1 MTTEKMKRFCGLL
14 GCTLLVALAVVP
26 NALAHPNPRI
36 TVLFGGSF
44 ISGQRAFVVD
54 GDPFI
59 SQFLNGGKFRLRG
72 SLDLTSHWT
81 LEGDYSIGRNDQ
93 RITEES
99 GGILVNR
106 DFGVTVGQVQ
116 LNFVRFLTDNENRI
130 RPFFSAGMG
139 MVRFNPTDEAKLLAL
154 GGDFID
160 DPTLLTSSVEV
171 SFTVGGGLEARLN
184 RWLGLRFDLK
194 DHMSPIPRFG
204 LDETSSGP
212 GGIFFP
218 VSGIVHNVE
227 AAAGIV
233 FYLFR

>member
-1 MTTEKMKRFCGLL
+1 MKTVSTKRFL
-14 GCTLLVALAVVP
+14 GWVGCALLVASAVVP
-26 NALAHPNPRI
+26 NALGHPNPRI

-44 ISGQRAFVVD
+44 LSGDRAFVVD

-59 SQFLNGGKFRLRG
+59 SRFLNGGKYGVRG

-81 LEGDYSIGRNDQ
+81 LEGNYSFGRNDQ

-116 LNFVRFLTDNENRI
+116 LSFVRFFTDNESRI
-130 RPFFSAGMG
+130 RPFFSAGLG
-139 MVRFNPTDEAKLLAL
+139 AVRFNPTDEAKLLAL

-171 SFTVGGGLEARLN
+171 SFTVGGGLETRLN

-194 DHMSPIPRFG
+194 DHMSAIPRFG
-204 LDETSSGP
+204 LDEVSSGP

-218 VSGIVHNVE
+218 VNGIVHNVE

-233 FYLFR
+233 FYFF

>member
-1 MTTEKMKRFCGLL
+1 MRTMKTTRLL
-14 GCTLLVALAVVP
+14 GWVGCTLLVLAAFAP

-44 ISGQRAFVVD
+44 LSGDRTFVVN
-54 GDPFI
+54 GNPFI

-81 LEGDYSIGRNDQ
+81 LEGNYSFGHNDQ

-106 DFGVTVGQVQ
+106 DFGLTVGQVQ
-116 LNFVRFLTDNENRI
+116 LNFVRFLTSNESRI
-130 RPFFSAGMG
+130 RPFFSVGLG

-160 DPTLLTSSVEV
+160 DPTALTSSVEV
-171 SFTVGGGLEARLN
+171 SFTVGGGLETRLN

-194 DHMSPIPRFG
+194 DHMSAIPRFG

-227 AAAGIV
+227 AAGGIV
-233 FYLFR
+233 FYFFR

>member
-26 NALAHPNPRI
+26 NAFAHPNPRI

-44 ISGQRAFVVD
+44 LSGERAFVVN

-116 LNFVRFLTDNENRI
+116 LNFVRFFTDNESRI
-130 RPFFSAGMG
+130 RPFFSAGLG

-160 DPTLLTSSVEV
+160 DPTQLDSSIEV
-171 SFTVGGGLEARLN
+171 SFTVGGGIEARLS
-184 RWLGLRFDLK
+184 RWLGIRFDLK
-194 DHMSPIPRFG
+194 DHMSAIPRFG
-204 LDETSSGP
+204 LNETSSGP

-218 VSGIVHNVE
+218 VSGVVHNVE
-227 AAAGIV
+227 AAGGIV
-233 FYLFR
+233 FYFFR

>member
-1 MTTEKMKRFCGLL
+1 MRTMKTKRLLGLL
-14 GCTLLVALAVVP
+14 GCTLLVALAVAP

-44 ISGQRAFVVD
+44 LSGERAFVVD

-59 SQFLNGGKFRLRG
+59 SKFLNGGKYGVRG

-81 LEGDYSIGRNDQ
+81 LEGNYSFGHNDQ

-116 LNFVRFLTDNENRI
+116 FNFVRFLTSNESRI
-130 RPFFSAGMG
+130 RPFFSAGLG
-139 MVRFNPTDEAKLLAL
+139 MARFNPTDEAKLLAL
-154 GGDFID
+154 AGDFID
-160 DPTLLTSSVEV
+160 DPTPLTTSVEV

-204 LDETSSGP
+204 LNETSSGS

-227 AAAGIV
+227 AAGGIV
-233 FYLFR
+233 FYFFR

>member
-1 MTTEKMKRFCGLL
+1 MRTMKTTRLL
-14 GCTLLVALAVVP
+14 GWVGCTLLVLAVFTP

-44 ISGQRAFVVD
+44 LSGDRTFVVN
-54 GDPFI
+54 GNPFI
-59 SQFLNGGKFRLRG
+59 SQFLNGGKFGVRG

-81 LEGDYSIGRNDQ
+81 LEGNYSFGHNDQ

-99 GGILVNR
+99 GGILVYR

-116 LNFVRFLTDNENRI
+116 FNFVRFFTDNESRI
-130 RPFFSAGMG
+130 RPFFSAGLG
-139 MVRFNPTDEAKLLAL
+139 MARFNPTDEAKLLAL
-154 GGDFID
+154 GGDFIA
-160 DPTLLTSSVEV
+160 DPTPLTSSVEV
-171 SFTVGGGLEARLN
+171 SFAVGGGLEARLN

-204 LDETSSGP
+204 LNETSSGS

-227 AAAGIV
+227 AAGGIV
-233 FYLFR
+233 FYFFR

>member
-1 MTTEKMKRFCGLL
+1 MKTINTKRFL
-14 GCTLLVALAVVP
+14 GWVACALLVAAAGGP

-44 ISGQRAFVVD
+44 IAGERTFDLNGDSFV
-54 GDPFI
+54 
-59 SQFLNGGKFRLRG
+59 SQFLNGGSFGVRG
-72 SLDLTSHWT
+72 SLDLSSHWT

-99 GGILVNR
+99 GGIFVQR
-106 DFGVTVGQVQ
+106 DFGVNVGQVQ
-116 LNFVRFLTDNENRI
+116 LHFVRFLTDNESRI
-130 RPFFSAGMG
+130 RPFFSAGLG

-154 GGDFID
+154 SGDFID
-160 DPTLLTSSVEV
+160 DPTALTSSIDL

-204 LDETSSGP
+204 LEETSSGP

-227 AAAGIV
+227 AAGGIV
-233 FYLFR
+233 FYLFQ

>member
-59 SQFLNGGKFRLRG
+59 SQFLNGGKVRLRG

-81 LEGDYSIGRNDQ
+81 LEGDYSFGRNDQ

-116 LNFVRFLTDNENRI
+116 LNFVRFLTDNESRI
-130 RPFFSAGMG
+130 RPFFSAGLG

-154 GGDFID
+154 GGAFID

-194 DHMSPIPRFG
+194 DHMSAIPRFG
-204 LDETSSGP
+204 LDEVSSGP

-227 AAAGIV
+227 AAGGIV
-233 FYLFR
+233 FYFFR

>member
-59 SQFLNGGKFRLRG
+59 SQFLNGGKVRLRG

-81 LEGDYSIGRNDQ
+81 LEGNYSFGHNDQ

-106 DFGVTVGQVQ
+106 DFGVTVGSS
-116 LNFVRFLTDNENRI
+116 
-130 RPFFSAGMG
+130 SAQF
-139 MVRFNPTDEAKLLAL
+139 RAL
-154 GGDFID
+154 
-160 DPTLLTSSVEV
+160 
-171 SFTVGGGLEARLN
+171 
-184 RWLGLRFDLK
+184 FD
-194 DHMSPIPRFG
+194 G
-204 LDETSSGP
+204 Q
-212 GGIFFP
+212 
-218 VSGIVHNVE
+218 
-227 AAAGIV
+227 
-233 FYLFR
+233 